1 MHEVGGARF
10 GAPRCRA
17 RHAAGCAVWSGG
29 RRRPRALPR
38 PRRSSQRRHG
48 AGPGSWQPLAAPA
61 PPADPYNL
69 ISLMGHAARDL
80 LPTDQ
85 RRSQRGNIPPGF
97 LRPPHGC
104 CRCPPASPPFLVSPF
119 CKKAPRPL
127 CPRAGAGCSR
137 RHPHAASRGCGG
149 VPASPPSSP
158 RTRGPC
164 GRGTRLSAPPRLS
177 ACGVPGC
184 VALQHPFLLFLFL
197 TQKA

>member
-1 MHEVGGARF
+1 MARRAAGRATPPAALCGPGGAA
-10 GAPRCRA
+10 AP
-17 RHAAGCAVWSGG
+17 
-29 RRRPRALPR
+29 PRALPR
-38 PRRSSQRRHG
+38 PRRSSQRRDG

-104 CRCPPASPPFLVSPF
+104 RRCPPVPPLPPRFLVSPF

-158 RTRGPC
+158 TPPGDPTGEAPVCQPPPALSLQCSRG
-164 GRGTRLSAPPRLS
+164 RRLAASFF
-177 ACGVPGC
+177 CC
-184 VALQHPFLLFLFL
+184 FCF
-197 TQKA
+197 